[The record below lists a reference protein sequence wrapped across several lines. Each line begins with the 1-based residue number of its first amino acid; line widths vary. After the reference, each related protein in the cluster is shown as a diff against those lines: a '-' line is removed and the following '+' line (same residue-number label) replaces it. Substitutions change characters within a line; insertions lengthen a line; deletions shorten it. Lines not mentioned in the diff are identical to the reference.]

1 MCSDCHSTNVRKN
14 YDAATRTYRTTWS
27 EISVG
32 CEACHGPGSIH
43 LAWAEGP
50 EARRGDDPRQGLVAR
65 LDDRRGAAWERDPE
79 TGRPRRTAPRTTERE
94 IETCARCH
102 SRRSQLTD
110 EVTAGDSLHD
120 GFRVSLLEPG
130 LYHADGQMRD
140 EVYTYGSFLESRM
153 YAAGV
158 TCSDC
163 HDPHSGKAAPPGDA
177 LCAQCHVAA
186 RYESGS
192 HHFHDPGSPGA
203 RCTAC
208 HMPTVTY
215 MVVDP
220 RHDHSFR
227 VPRPDLAAR
236 IGTPSVCKDCHPDRS
251 ASWAAAAIA
260 RHHPDPWPAFQT
272 FGEAFA
278 SLDRGAPGATR
289 AVAAIAMD
297 ATQPAIIRASA
308 WQRLGGRR
316 GAFDVAQVT
325 AAIRDAS
332 PLVRRAAAEALS
344 SADPAARARLLAP
357 LLSDPAR
364 SVRLEA
370 TSALTDAPP
379 GSVPPEVMARAVAEF
394 TQVMAY
400 NADQP
405 ESLVTLSNL
414 QARRGDVAGAL
425 ASLTEARAIDP
436 TWLPAYVNLADLHRL
451 RGDEAQAEQVLR
463 QALAIAGTSGAAHHA
478 LGLGLVRQ
486 GRGREALEYLA
497 EAARREPSN
506 TRFAFVHAVA
516 LHDAGQPE
524 RAVRELK
531 RAQSLQ
537 PDDPEI
543 AQALAAY
550 EQGRPR

>member
-1 MCSDCHSTNVRKN
+1 
-14 YDAATRTYRTTWS
+14 
-27 EISVG
+27 
-32 CEACHGPGSIH
+32 
-43 LAWAEGP
+43 
-50 EARRGDDPRQGLVAR
+50 
-65 LDDRRGAAWERDPE
+65 
-79 TGRPRRTAPRTTERE
+79 
-94 IETCARCH
+94 
-102 SRRSQLTD
+102 
-110 EVTAGDSLHD
+110 
-120 GFRVSLLEPG
+120 
-130 LYHADGQMRD
+130 
-140 EVYTYGSFLESRM
+140 
-153 YAAGV
+153 
-158 TCSDC
+158 
-163 HDPHSGKAAPPGDA
+163 
-177 LCAQCHVAA
+177 
-186 RYESGS
+186 
-192 HHFHDPGSPGA
+192 
-203 RCTAC
+203 
-208 HMPTVTY
+208 
-215 MVVDP
+215 
-220 RHDHSFR
+220 
-227 VPRPDLAAR
+227 
-236 IGTPSVCKDCHPDRS
+236 
-251 ASWAAAAIA
+251 
-260 RHHPDPWPAFQT
+260 
-272 FGEAFA
+272 
-278 SLDRGAPGATR
+278 
-289 AVAAIAMD
+289 
-297 ATQPAIIRASA
+297 
-308 WQRLGGRR
+308 
-316 GAFDVAQVT
+316 
-325 AAIRDAS
+325 
-332 PLVRRAAAEALS
+332 
-344 SADPAARARLLAP
+344 
-357 LLSDPAR
+357 
-364 SVRLEA
+364 
-370 TSALTDAPP
+370 
-379 GSVPPEVMARAVAEF
+379 MARAVAEF